1 MWIMTP
7 YGFFSVV
14 CAHGDNAHNAYPA
27 PPHPELMMIRA
38 RNRNHLEALKKRF
51 AGLPEID
58 ENSGTDYLCRI
69 TAPRAEVLRVV
80 ATMADDVDYTNFKSE
95 AHKVSPNDK
104 QFHTFL
110 MSIWHLG
117 LKLTPGGYE

>member
-1 MWIMTP
+1 MTL

-14 CAHGDNAHNAYPA
+14 CAHGDNPHNAYPA

-58 ENSGTDYLCRI
+58 EKSGTDYPCRI
-69 TAPRAEVLRVV
+69 TAPRTDVLRVV
-80 ATMADDVDYTNFKSE
+80 AAMADGVDYTNFKNE
-95 AHKVSPNDK
+95 AHKVNPNDK
-104 QFHTFL
+104 PFHTFL

-117 LKLTPGGYE
+117 LKLTPGRHE